1 VRGPQ
6 LTKTT
11 NPSYKNKMKKEIK
24 LDIHDISDELYMMV
38 LKELQAKA
46 LEMGIDWDDVEDQ
59 EWNISTTYET
69 Y

>member
-1 VRGPQ
+1 
-6 LTKTT
+6 
-11 NPSYKNKMKKEIK
+11 MKKEIK